1 MQHEGDVAL
10 AVLNMIL
17 MRISDPR
24 LSDELGT
31 TRREAIDTA
40 IRIWARGALRNRG
53 ELKVLP
59 KR

>member
-1 MQHEGDVAL
+1 VAL